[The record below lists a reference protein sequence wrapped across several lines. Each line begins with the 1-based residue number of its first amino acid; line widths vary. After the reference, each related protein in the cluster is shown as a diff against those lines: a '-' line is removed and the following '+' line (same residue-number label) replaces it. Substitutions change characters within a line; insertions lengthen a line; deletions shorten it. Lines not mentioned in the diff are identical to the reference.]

1 MSQTPQN
8 PRANRWQYPLDD
20 KAFDRLFTA
29 AKQHGPQIVFDADGV
44 FTVSYAKKAHEG
56 SAREFLTNGGPDDD

>member
-29 AKQHGPQIVFDADGV
+29 AKQHGPQIVFDDDGV
-44 FTVSYAKKAHEG
+44 FTVSYAKKGEEV
-56 SAREFLTNGGPDDD
+56 SARDFLTGGGPDDE